1 MAPTESASSGLSS
14 GAKGGIAGG
23 VIGGVIIVGCIVA
36 LLWYRRRPRH
46 DPYLGA
52 TSMRQTNDA
61 AQNVNRGNG
70 GRPAYPDAER
80 PGGRLGHEIS
90 PAMVSS

>member
-1 MAPTESASSGLSS
+1 MASSGLSS

-23 VIGGVIIVGCIVA
+23 VIGGVIILGCVA
-36 LLWYRRRPRH
+36 VLFWYRRRPRQ
-46 DPYLGA
+46 DPYLGD

-70 GRPAYPDAER
+70 RLAYANAEQ
-80 PGGRLGHEIS
+80 PGGRLGHELS